1 MNIND
6 VIKKPLITEKS
17 SLDMEIN
24 KYTFVV
30 DSKATKTEIKKAIET
45 VFAKS
50 DAKVSRVN
58 LSNVRAKKASMG
70 RYQGYKSSYK
80 KAIVTLSAGTIPV
93 FGNQEVKDATK
104 DKPAKKV
111 MKIIDTDKIMAE
123 AEAK

>member
-17 SLDMEIN
+17 SADMEIN

-30 DSKATKTEIKKAIET
+30 DSKATKTEIKKAVET

-50 DAKVSRVN
+50 EAKVSQIN

-70 RYQGYKSSYK
+70 KYKGYKSSYK

-104 DKPAKKV
+104 DKPAKKAI
-111 MKIIDTDKIMAE
+111 KIINTDKIMAE